1 MNPNTPSAPRLSE
14 APTIHPEAQIAPDVV
29 LGRWTEV
36 GRGTRLSDSTLGD
49 YSYITEWG
57 HVVGASIGKF
67 ASIANHV
74 RLNPGNH
81 PTWRACQHHAI
92 YRAHD
97 YGLGAPD
104 EDFFAW
110 RRAAPVVIGHDV
122 WIGHG
127 ATVTA
132 GVTVG
137 TGAVIGAGAVVT
149 RDVAPYAI
157 VGGVP
162 ARPIRARCTAAQADA
177 LMAIAWW
184 HWSHE
189 AMRAALPDFRALSI
203 DGFIAKYKGAAP
215 PG

>member
-1 MNPNTPSAPRLSE
+1 MAQSATSGPRLSQ
-14 APTIHPEAQIAPDVV
+14 APTVHPEAEVAPDVS
-29 LGRWTEV
+29 LGAWTEI
-36 GRGTRLSDSTLGD
+36 GRGTRISESTVGD

-57 HVVGASIGKF
+57 HMAGTVIGKF
-67 ASIANHV
+67 CSIANHV

-97 YGLGAPD
+97 YDLGEPD
-104 EDFFAW
+104 AAFFAW
-110 RRAAPVVIGHDV
+110 RRDHPVTIGHDV

-127 ATVTA
+127 VTVTA

-149 RDVAPYAI
+149 RDVAPYSI

-162 ARPIRARCTAAQADA
+162 ARPIRARFDTRQAEA

-184 HWSHE
+184 DWTHD
-189 AMRAALPDFRALSI
+189 ALRVALPDFRTLSI
-203 DGFIAKYKGAAP
+203 DAFIEKYLHV
-215 PG
+215 